1 MNLDR
6 RFRMRRKQ
14 VADAAAKTKV
24 ERRTRTLA
32 VTAGVSS
39 AGLILSEIIRVW
51 RLGVLPLGREEFGG
65 PGHAHRPLLQ
75 TFRIMR
81 EGYQHSSTRHNAVFN
96 MLVSFVL
103 AFAVTRYI
111 TWAMKTKGKLGPIK
125 DIVVGDRHI
134 HHFIPGAALSLISGG
149 VSIGI
154 RREDLDTLLA
164 IPFGVGVA
172 LVLDESALLLELE
185 DVYWSEEG
193 VLSVQIAFTGISLLA
208 AGAFLIRMLVKG
220 QGHVIEDDWQLAASA
235 FDSMHQT
242 SR

>member
-6 RFRMRRKQ
+6 RLRIRKKQ
-14 VADAAAKTKV
+14 AADAASKAEV

-32 VTAGVSS
+32 ITAGASS
-39 AGLILSEIIRVW
+39 AGLVLSELVRVW
-51 RLGVLPLGREEFGG
+51 RLGVLPLDRTELGVSGKTR
-65 PGHAHRPLLQ
+65 RPLLQ

-81 EGYQHSSTRHNAVFN
+81 EGYQHSSTRDNAVFN

-134 HHFIPGAALSLISGG
+134 HHFVPGAALSLISGG
-149 VSIGI
+149 VSIGM

>member
-6 RFRMRRKQ
+6 RLRIRKKQ
-14 VADAAAKTKV
+14 AADAASKTKV

-32 VTAGVSS
+32 ITAGASS
-39 AGLILSEIIRVW
+39 AGLVLSEIVRVW
-51 RLGVLPLGREEFGG
+51 RLGVLPLDRTELGA
-65 PGHAHRPLLQ
+65 PGKTRRPLLQ

-81 EGYQHSSTRHNAVFN
+81 EGYQHSSTRDNAVFN

-134 HHFIPGAALSLISGG
+134 HHFVPGAALSLISGG
-149 VSIGI
+149 VSIGM